1 MNKPDDL
8 ALKTTL
14 SLSQR
19 LAAHIAGVDRQRI
32 PAASFASA
40 KLFMLDTLAVAWAGS
55 DAPGCPEIHGWLAE
69 EGGRAA
75 SSAWAYP
82 GRLPAASAAMLN
94 GTSAAALDY
103 DSLGSRAPSHVSIV
117 VLPAALAVAEQVH
130 ASGEAFLDAFVI
142 GCDVMCRLGAAIQ
155 LPHRGFFYTS
165 SIGGL
170 GAAAAAARL
179 LKLDAAQTAHALGL
193 AFCQASGTQQT
204 NVEPSLAK
212 RTLSGFAA
220 RAGVTAAA
228 LAQRGLT
235 APANVIEGPFG
246 VFKLYQPGSA
256 EVLVDGLG
264 TRFRNTE
271 LSVKKYP
278 SCGCNHTA
286 IAATLQLVRQYDLQP
301 DDIESAEVAV
311 SPFINTLVGMPYD
324 PSGDPQVAAQFSIR
338 YSIACALVRRKLGL
352 AEIQR
357 DAALDPVI
365 NQHVPK
371 VSVRVDP
378 ALTGERGPVTVS
390 LRSRK
395 HGAIACTV
403 EHVPG
408 SDESPLSEA
417 DLNEKFSECFQCGAA
432 PLSKAQIALLTER
445 VQGLERVADMASFF
459 DGISPR

>member
-8 ALKTTL
+8 ALNASL

-32 PAASFASA
+32 PAASYASA

-55 DAPGCPEIHGWLAE
+55 DAPGCPEIREWVME

-75 SSAWAYP
+75 STAWGYP
-82 GRLPAASAAMLN
+82 GRVPAAAAALLN

-103 DSLGSRAPSHVSIV
+103 DSLGSRAPSHVPIV
-117 VLPAALAVAEQVH
+117 VLPAALAIAEQVH

-142 GCDVMCRLGAAIQ
+142 GCDVMCRLGAAIE

-179 LKLDAAQTAHALGL
+179 LKLDAAQTAHALGI

-204 NVEPSLAK
+204 NVEPSLSK

-235 APANVIEGPFG
+235 APAHVIEGPFG
-246 VFKLYQPGSA
+246 VFKLFQPGSA
-256 EVLVDGLG
+256 EVLMEGLG

-286 IAATLQLVRQYDLQP
+286 IAATLQLIRQYDLQP
-301 DDIESAEVAV
+301 DDVESVEVAV
-311 SPFINTLVGMPYD
+311 SPYIDRISGMEYD

-338 YSIACALVRRKLGL
+338 YSIACVLVRRKLGL
-352 AEIQR
+352 AEIER
-357 DAALDPVI
+357 EAALDPTI
-365 NQHVPK
+365 GKHVAK
-371 VSVRVDP
+371 VAVRVDP

-390 LRSRK
+390 MRTRK
-395 HGAIACTV
+395 HGAISCSV

-408 SDESPLSEA
+408 SDEAPLSEA
-417 DLNEKFSECFQCGAA
+417 DLQEKFSECLQRGAA
-432 PLSKAQIALLTER
+432 PLNPAQVALLTER
-445 VQGLERVADMASFF
+445 VQGVERVADMAVFF
-459 DGISPR
+459 DGINPR